1 MVFLIQNTENRDAE
15 AMHIKMDELIRAI
28 EGAHNALLNL
38 EDLDEEELDEI
49 RADYIRLAKE
59 ARAALLQKGAGISR
73 EGSPGV

>member
-1 MVFLIQNTENRDAE
+1 MNAVPVVLSGEHTN
-15 AMHIKMDELIRAI
+15 
-28 EGAHNALLNL
+28 GAGSLAG
-38 EDLDEEELDEI
+38 DEEELDEI